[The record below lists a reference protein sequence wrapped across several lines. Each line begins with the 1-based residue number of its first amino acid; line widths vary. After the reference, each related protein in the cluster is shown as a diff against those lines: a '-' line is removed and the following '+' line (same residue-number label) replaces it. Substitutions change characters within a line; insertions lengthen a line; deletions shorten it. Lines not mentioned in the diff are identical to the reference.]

1 MVTEFHG
8 LYAPIIG
15 SSEPTSDRSA
25 RDTPE
30 ALVARTSGLRSEYE
44 DLQTELMQ
52 ELDAMENR
60 MIRPAAQAKELLAPM
75 KTTIKKREDRKV
87 DSFLSSARVYRLTA
101 NVFFQLDY
109 ERSQGRH
116 DSYSKKQ
123 KRSERDNASLAKAE
137 MDLAKATEASPLS
150 PPPFCTPA

>member
-15 SSEPTSDRSA
+15 SSEPTDRSA

-30 ALVARTSGLRSEYE
+30 ALVARTSGLRNEYE

-75 KTTIKKREDRKV
+75 KKTIKKREDRKV
-87 DSFLSSARVYRLTA
+87 DPFLSSARVYRLTA
-101 NVFFQLDY
+101 NVFSWTTSAARAATTATRRN
-109 ERSQGRH
+109 RSAQ
-116 DSYSKKQ
+116 S
-123 KRSERDNASLAKAE
+123 
-137 MDLAKATEASPLS
+137 ATMRPLQR
-150 PPPFCTPA
+150 PRWT